1 MFAENL
7 KSLRTEKNLTQ
18 SELAKIIGV
27 SQGTI
32 YFWESKTNE
41 PTLSYTVKLAN
52 FFGVTLDDLVG
63 EPVGNANVE
72 TTISKYYKLKLKDRQ
87 IVDNLIQFLYTN
99 K

>member
-7 KSLRTEKNLTQ
+7 KCLRIEKNLTQ

-41 PTLSYTVKLAN
+41 HTRSYMVKLAN

-63 EPVGNANVE
+63 EPVDNTNVE
-72 TTISKYYKLKLKDRQ
+72 TTISKYYRLKLKDRQ
-87 IVDNLIQFLYTN
+87 IVDNLVEFLYAN